1 MPEPSVNRRVT
12 PPKPTEEL
20 YSLSKK
26 EIASFIEEERRHD
39 ELSRLNEIRRQKRV
53 WVVTMIFCGL
63 LNLGLLVLA
72 LIGWLYV

>member
-1 MPEPSVNRRVT
+1 MPEPSINRRVV

-39 ELSRLNEIRRQKRV
+39 ELSRLNEIRKQNRIWLQTV
-53 WVVTMIFCGL
+53 IVCGGL
-63 LNLGLLVLA
+63 ILMFIGLG
-72 LIGWLYV
+72 IWGLYQ

>member
-39 ELSRLNEIRRQKRV
+39 ELSRLNEIRKQNRIWLQTV
-53 WVVTMIFCGL
+53 IVCGGL
-63 LNLGLLVLA
+63 ILMFIGLG
-72 LIGWLYV
+72 IWGLYQ